1 MDATD
6 APEGRCS
13 LPDATLGGSLPL
25 LLPQAPTPSISTR
38 HFEKNGAPVVALGIP
53 ASVIGLIVSGDV
65 DGITI
70 YTDRYNR
77 KVAYPKAPPKEPPTQ
92 MQVDV
97 RNRFKSAQAEY
108 MGLTPLQKEAY
119 ESLTKKANLCMT
131 GQNLFIHVAM
141 KLTYGTL
148 TTLQEQTGVTV
159 VPPSPV

>member
-1 MDATD
+1 
-6 APEGRCS
+6 
-13 LPDATLGGSLPL
+13 
-25 LLPQAPTPSISTR
+25 
-38 HFEKNGAPVVALGIP
+38 VALGIP
-53 ASVIGLIVSGDV
+53 ASIIGLIVSGDV

-77 KVAYPKAPPKEPPTQ
+77 KVAYPKSPPKEPPTQ

-108 MGLTPLQKEAY
+108 MGLTPPQKKAY